1 MLVLPAL
8 LLLAL
13 AVPRLGAHLAMT
25 AGNPGLDKL
34 RRGEMLTD
42 AGLER
47 VRRSREAALAWLD
60 LPRAHVDLG
69 YLHLRRAL
77 LANER
82 GDLPEARGELARA
95 VAAFVRGLSREPVEP
110 YAWHE
115 LAYAH
120 LYAARPERAVAALAM
135 SYRTGRYI
143 PPLAPSRA
151 RLALVLWEGLAED
164 LRPWALRDLVI
175 AHRRDRETLEA
186 FARALG
192 LETRLAELLGR
203 VSGGYAF

>member
-1 MLVLPAL
+1 
-8 LLLAL
+8 
-13 AVPRLGAHLAMT
+13 MT
-25 AGNPGLDKL
+25 VGNPGLDKL
-34 RRGEMLTD
+34 RRGEMLTE

-47 VRRSREAALAWLD
+47 VRRSRETALAWLD
-60 LPRAHVDLG
+60 LPRARIDLG

-82 GDLPEARGELARA
+82 GDLPEARAELEEA
-95 VAAFVRGLSREPVEP
+95 VAAFVRGLSREPVDP

-120 LYAARPERAVAALAM
+120 LYAARPERAVVALAM
-135 SYRTGRYI
+135 SYRTGRYV

-164 LRPWALRDLVI
+164 LRPWALRELTI
-175 AHRRDRETLEA
+175 AHRRDRETLET
-186 FARALG
+186 FARTLG
-192 LETRLAELLGR
+192 LERRLRELLGLAT
-203 VSGGYAF
+203 GGYAF